1 MHRRKKPH
9 IIAITEAK
17 PKNYSGELLASEFE
31 LDGYNVFYDGGK
43 DDSSRGIL
51 VYASA
56 EISAAYMEESISFK
70 EYLLIKRFVA
80 PPVAKRM
87 IGNYLL

>member
-1 MHRRKKPH
+1 MHCVDSWK
-9 IIAITEAK
+9 IF
-17 PKNYSGELLASEFE
+17 LVASEFE

-56 EISAAYMEESISFK
+56 EISAAY
-70 EYLLIKRFVA
+70 
-80 PPVAKRM
+80 
-87 IGNYLL
+87 